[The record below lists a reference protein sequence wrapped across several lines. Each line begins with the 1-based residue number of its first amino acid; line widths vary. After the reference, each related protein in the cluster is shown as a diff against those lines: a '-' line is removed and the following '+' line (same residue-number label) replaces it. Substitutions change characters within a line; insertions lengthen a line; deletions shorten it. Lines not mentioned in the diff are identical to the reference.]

1 MSLFARLTREAKAPA
16 PETTTVIEAPAS
28 IIAPESTLVPAT
40 EAASVISDA
49 VRESINM
56 IELDLGKMIAEVGA
70 AAEQVHVRIASS
82 TESLGSI
89 RSRTEDF
96 ATLVNTANDDARQ
109 LANATQNMA
118 LSSNEIGRQV
128 QSANDLADQATEAAA
143 DAGMSVEGLN
153 ASTSEIGNVV
163 GLISKIAQ
171 QTNLLALNATIEAA
185 RAGEAGRGFA
195 VVANEVKA
203 LSAETQKATDEI
215 GRRVAQLQNDARA
228 SIEALQRISTVINNI
243 RPVFSTIASAVDEQI
258 SSAEGLSKAAATT
271 SEFIERVSSGASEI
285 NTATE
290 DATRESAEVDR
301 SGQTASTLAAKLVT
315 RLSIFL
321 RQTEIGDRRRFDR
334 LPCELPVT
342 MTAAGKTLSGK
353 TVDVSEHGALAR
365 MEIPEGT
372 TAPNG
377 SAEIE
382 IAEIGKV
389 SAQIVTR
396 SALGFHLNFK
406 SMDEQ
411 TRMRLAGKVA
421 AIRDENCEVIDRCLK
436 ATAEVSA
443 CIEKLV
449 TENRLSMTDLFD
461 NEYVPIPNTS
471 PQHVRT
477 RYLDAL
483 EKSPLQ
489 SIFDRVLSMDP
500 RMVFCCAIDRNGY
513 MGVHNSKYS
522 HPQRDGDPT
531 WNAGHS
537 RNRRMFDDRAGL
549 TAARS
554 VRPYVIQNYPR
565 DMGGGVMVMCKEIA
579 APVRVLGK
587 RWGGFRTAYKI

>member
-16 PETTTVIEAPAS
+16 SETTAAVEAPAS
-28 IIAPESTLVPAT
+28 ITAPESTLAPALD
-40 EAASVISDA
+40 AASIISDA
-49 VRESINM
+49 VRESIDM

-82 TESLGSI
+82 AESLGSI
-89 RSRTEDF
+89 RNRTEDF

-228 SIEALQRISTVINNI
+228 SIEALQRISAVINNI

-271 SEFIERVSSGASEI
+271 SEFIERVSTGASEI
-285 NTATE
+285 KTATE
-290 DATRESAEVDR
+290 DATRESNEVDR
-301 SGQTASTLAAKLVT
+301 SGQTASTLAAKLGT
-315 RLSIFL
+315 RLSILL

-342 MTAAGKTLSGK
+342 MSFGRGTAAGK

-365 MEIPEGT
+365 VEIPEGAS
-372 TAPNG
+372 APTG
-377 SAEIE
+377 SVSIE

-389 SAQIVTR
+389 SASIVNR
-396 SALGFHLNFK
+396 STLGFHLHFTG
-406 SMDEQ
+406 MDDQ

-421 AIRDENCEVIDRCLK
+421 AIRDENCEVVDRCIK
-436 ATAEVSA
+436 AAGEVSA

-449 TENRLSMTDLFD
+449 TDNKLSMADLFD
-461 NEYVPIPNTS
+461 NEYVPIPDTN

-477 RYLDAL
+477 RYLDAF

-489 SIFDRVLSMDP
+489 TIFDRYFALDT
-500 RMVFCCAIDRNGY
+500 RMVFCCGIDRNGY
-513 MGVHNSKYS
+513 MGVHNTRYS
-522 HPQRDGDPT
+522 HPQRPDDPK
-531 WNAGHS
+531 WNIANS
-537 RNRRMFDDRAGL
+537 RNRRIFDDRTGL
-549 TAARS
+549 ASARS
-554 VRPYVIQNYPR
+554 VRPYIIQSYPR
-565 DMGGGVMVMCKEIA
+565 DMGTGTMIMCKEVA

-587 RWGGFRTAYKI
+587 HWGGFRMAYKI

>member
-16 PETTTVIEAPAS
+16 PETTAAVEAPAT
-28 IIAPESTLVPAT
+28 ITAHESTLVPAA
-40 EAASVISDA
+40 EAADVISNA
-49 VRESINM
+49 VRELIDM

-82 TESLGSI
+82 AESLGAI

-96 ATLVNTANDDARQ
+96 AILVNTANDDARQ
-109 LANATQNMA
+109 LASATQNMA

-215 GRRVAQLQNDARA
+215 GRRVTQLQNDARA
-228 SIEALQRISTVINNI
+228 SIEALQRISAVINNI

-258 SSAEGLSKAAATT
+258 SSAEGLSKTAATT
-271 SEFIERVSSGASEI
+271 SEFIARVSSGAIDIKS
-285 NTATE
+285 ATE
-290 DATRESAEVDR
+290 DAARESAEVDR

-342 MTAAGKTLSGK
+342 MTFGRGHAAGK

-365 MEIPEGT
+365 VEIPEGT
-372 TAPNG
+372 PMPMG
-377 SAEIE
+377 SVSIE
-382 IAEIGKV
+382 IAEIGKI
-389 SAQIVTR
+389 SANIVNR
-396 SALGFHLNFK
+396 STLGFHLHFTD
-406 SMDEQ
+406 MDEQ
-411 TRMRLAGKVA
+411 TRMRLAGRVA

-449 TENRLSMTDLFD
+449 TENRLSMSDLFD

-471 PQHVRT
+471 PQHMRT

-500 RMVFCCAIDRNGY
+500 RMVFCCGIDRNGY

-587 RWGGFRTAYKI
+587 RWGGLRTAYKI